1 MTEEEIAAV
10 RQAFASSPKRGTT
23 IVHPP
28 LTRRVRLRLWLHG
41 QVDDV
46 AYWLICHDH
55 CDAARRLWRLFRMW

>member
-10 RQAFASSPKRGTT
+10 RQAFLNSRKRGTT
-23 IVHPP
+23 IVYPP

-41 QVDDV
+41 HVDDV

-55 CDAARRLWRLFRMW
+55 ITAGRRLWQLFRMW